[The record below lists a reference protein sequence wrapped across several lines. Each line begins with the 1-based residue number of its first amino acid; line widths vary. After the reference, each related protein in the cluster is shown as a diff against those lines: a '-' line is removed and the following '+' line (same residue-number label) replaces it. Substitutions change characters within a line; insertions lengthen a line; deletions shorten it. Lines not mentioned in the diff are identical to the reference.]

1 MASPTLILD
10 MGGGSL
16 KIGFSTDPHPKII
29 DNSIF
34 KSKTLGGRTFVGN
47 EIEQCNN
54 LSSLFCVMPFK
65 KGYINNWEVQCQIL
79 DTTLK
84 SIVKTNSQ
92 NSLSDHN
99 LIVTEPYFNF
109 SSTKEAMN
117 EIFFEDYQVAGLIRT
132 NPAFLSAYKYRSES
146 AQRLS
151 RYCIVIDSGYSFTH
165 IVPMADGFV
174 MKDFVIRLTVGGK
187 ILTNRLIEAVSY
199 RHLDVRSEIYI
210 MNQCKEDVCYVSTDF
225 WQDMNISRSNQKSN
239 SILREYVL
247 PNYVDVHR
255 GYVRDPNA
263 VASENSGKDKS
274 EQRAS
279 NLSQQGYVLRLNNER
294 FTVPELIFHPSDV
307 GYQEM
312 GLTEAIHYLMS
323 ERLPAAVRPGAWA
336 NFMVMGGN
344 ACFPG
349 FADRLQ
355 RDIRT
360 QAPDDLPVNVFK
372 PPNPQTYAWEG
383 GVLFCQNS
391 DSFNHFLVTRKE
403 YEEQGSSYCE
413 KRFPIS

>member
-1 MASPTLILD
+1 MTSTLILD

-16 KIGFSTDPHPKII
+16 KVGFSSDANPKII

-47 EIEQCNN
+47 EIEHCNN
-54 LSSLFCVMPFK
+54 LSSLFCIMPFK

-79 DTTLK
+79 DITLK
-84 SIVKTNSQ
+84 SLVKTNSQ
-92 NSLSDHN
+92 NSLSDCN
-99 LIVTEPYFNF
+99 LLVTEPYFNF
-109 SSTKEAMN
+109 ASTKEAMN

-132 NPAFLSAYKYRSES
+132 NPSFLSAYKYRSES

-174 MKDFVIRLTVGGK
+174 MKDFVLRLTVGGK

-225 WQDMNISRSNQKSN
+225 WRDMNTSQSNQKSN

-255 GYVRDPNA
+255 GYVRDPNT
-263 VASENSGKDKS
+263 VISGNNNNDKS
-274 EQRAS
+274 DQRAS
-279 NLSQQGYVLRLNNER
+279 NLSQQGYILRLNNER

-312 GLTEAIHYLMS
+312 GLTEAIQYLMN

-349 FADRLQ
+349 FVERLQ
-355 RDIRT
+355 KDIRT

-383 GVLFCQNS
+383 GVLLCQNP

-403 YEEQGSSYCE
+403 YEEKGSSYCE
-413 KRFPIS
+413 KRFPTS

>member
-225 WQDMNISRSNQKSN
+225 WQDMKISRSNQKSN

-263 VASENSGKDKS
+263 VASENSGNDKS
-274 EQRAS
+274 EQRVS

-349 FADRLQ
+349 FAERLQ

>member
-1 MASPTLILD
+1 MTTPTLILD

-16 KIGFSTDPHPKII
+16 KIGFSTDSEPKVV
-29 DNSIF
+29 DNCIF
-34 KSKTLGGRTFVGN
+34 KSKTLSGRTFIGN

-65 KGYINNWEVQCQIL
+65 KGYINNWEAQSQIL
-79 DTTLK
+79 DTAFK
-84 SIVKTNSQ
+84 SVFKTNS
-92 NSLSDHN
+92 NFSLSDHN

-117 EIFFEDYQVAGLIRT
+117 EVFFEDYQVAGLMRT
-132 NPAFLSAYKYRSES
+132 NPAFLSAYKYRIES

-151 RYCIVIDSGYSFTH
+151 RYCMVIDSGYSFTH
-165 IVPMADGFV
+165 IVPMADGLVMKEFV
-174 MKDFVIRLTVGGK
+174 MRLTVGGK

-210 MNQCKEDVCYVSTDF
+210 MNQCKEDVCYVSVDF
-225 WQDMNISRSNQKSN
+225 WKDMNISGSKPKSN

-255 GYVRDPNA
+255 GYVRDPNTEA
-263 VASENSGKDKS
+263 AKTGGSDKQD
-274 EQRAS
+274 QRA
-279 NLSQQGYVLRLNNER
+279 LSLAQQGYILRLNNER
-294 FTVPELIFHPSDV
+294 FTVPELLFHPSDV
-307 GYQEM
+307 GYKEM
-312 GLTEAIHYLMS
+312 GLTEAIQHIMC

-349 FADRLQ
+349 LTERL
-355 RDIRT
+355 RKDLRA
-360 QAPDDLPVNVFK
+360 QAPDDLPVNIFK

-383 GVLFCQNS
+383 GVLLCQNS
-391 DSFNHFLVTRKE
+391 ESFNQFLVTRKE

-413 KRFPIS
+413 KRFPTT

>member
-65 KGYINNWEVQCQIL
+65 K
-79 DTTLK
+79 
-84 SIVKTNSQ
+84 Q